1 MQTLAC
7 IFNINVT
14 VKVRKTLENNKTE
27 KISQLVQAVKNN
39 DTPSFVELLGVFSKT
54 ITFLASGYHLPMAE
68 FDDLCQE
75 GRIALYRA
83 AMTYDESKN
92 AGFSTYATVCMTNA
106 MVNFVNKYNASVS
119 GIVTGGDDAASSVE
133 AGTSPEDIAFSE
145 QFRQLLST
153 RGFAGLSETE
163 RKAVF
168 LKVCGYKTAEICEKT
183 GKSAKSVDN
192 TLFRA
197 RKKLRSYIDG
207 TK

>member
-1 MQTLAC
+1 M
-7 IFNINVT
+7 
-14 VKVRKTLENNKTE
+14 
-27 KISQLVQAVKNN
+27 KNN
-39 DTPSFVELLGVFSKT
+39 DTASFVELLGIFSKT
-54 ITFLASGYHLPMAE
+54 VSSLAGAFHLPHGE

-75 GRIALYRA
+75 GRMALYRA
-83 AMTYDESKN
+83 AMSYDENKQAS
-92 AGFSTYATVCMTNA
+92 FSTYAAVCMNNA
-106 MVNFVNKYNASVS
+106 MVNFVNKYNASV
-119 GIVTGGDDAASSVE
+119 GGMAPVGSDDVE
-133 AGTSPEDIAFSE
+133 AVSTAGAPDDIAFSE

-168 LKVCGYKTAEICEKT
+168 LKVCGYKTSEISEKT